1 MDSYEKF
8 IIDLGRAL
16 NVDLSGY
23 KRPQMERRINTLM
36 RSLNIKNY
44 DDFIRTMQK
53 DKEIY
58 ERFMKHITINVSEFF
73 RNNSQWKVLE
83 TKILPEL
90 LKKSPILRIWS
101 AGCSTGEECYS
112 LAMLLSERFPQ
123 GRHSIW
129 ATDFDRNVLMNSKE
143 GYYLK
148 KNIVGIPEVYLKKYF
163 DIFEEGYKAKDSLK
177 KMIKFDHHNLL
188 RDKFPQNY
196 DLILCRNVVIYFT
209 EKTKFELYKRFF
221 SALRSQGVLFTGSTE
236 QIIQAKEIGYESAAL
251 FFYRRP

>member
-8 IIDLGRAL
+8 IVDLVRVL
-16 NVDLSGY
+16 KVDLSGY

-36 RSLNIKNY
+36 RSLDIKSY
-44 DDFIRTMQK
+44 DDFIQTMRK

-90 LKKSPILRIWS
+90 LKKTPNLKIWS

-112 LAMLLSERFPQ
+112 LAMLLSEKFPQ

-129 ATDFDRNVLMNSKE
+129 ATDFDKNVLMKAKE

-148 KNIVGIPEVYLKKYF
+148 KNIVGIPDTYLKKYF
-163 DIFEEGYKAKDSLK
+163 DPFEEGFKAKDSLK
-177 KMIKFDHHNLL
+177 SIIKFDHHNLL
-188 RDKFPQNY
+188 RDKFPQNC

-209 EKTKFELYKRFF
+209 EETKFELYKRFF
-221 SALRSQGVLFTGSTE
+221 SALRPQGILFTGSTE
-236 QIIQAKEIGYESAAL
+236 QIIRAKEIGYESAAV
-251 FFYRRP
+251 FFYQRP